1 MPSDLNAAVTRG
13 QTCPAVGS
21 LCLTSNIHAM
31 PEAHYSTV
39 TTTERSPVP
48 SRRIPGARTRTA
60 CRPIDLAAFEAL
72 YASHGSRMKS
82 LALNVLGNR
91 SDAEDAVQDTF
102 LRAYKGRHS
111 FRSDAALWTW
121 VYRILLNACHDIGRS
136 RAARRDNQMVDA
148 DVAID
153 VPTPPGDNPM
163 RLTLQ
168 RAVDGLAPIY
178 RDVFLLCE
186 VEGYTHREVAGILE
200 IPEGT
205 SKGRLFEARRQLKR
219 TLAGH
224 RHTEK
229 VETWQCIGAN
239 ATTSGGTENCPQS
252 RVRSTANGTARRSG
266 RRSRPPYKPTISPSA
281 RINC

>member
-1 MPSDLNAAVTRG
+1 
-13 QTCPAVGS
+13 
-21 LCLTSNIHAM
+21 M
-31 PEAHYSTV
+31 PEAHFSTV
-39 TTTERSPVP
+39 VVTERSALT
-48 SRRIPGARTRTA
+48 SRRISGVRTDTARV
-60 CRPIDLAAFEAL
+60 PIDLSAFEAL
-72 YASHGSRMKS
+72 YESHGARMKS

-91 SDAEDAVQDTF
+91 SDAEDAVQETF
-102 LRAYKGRHS
+102 LRAYKNRHS

-148 DVAID
+148 DVAVE
-153 VPTPPGDNPM
+153 VPTPAGDNPM
-163 RLTLQ
+163 RLTLE

-219 TLAGH
+219 TLAARGL
-224 RHTEK
+224 
-229 VETWQCIGAN
+229 VQ
-239 ATTSGGTENCPQS
+239 
-252 RVRSTANGTARRSG
+252 RVDT
-266 RRSRPPYKPTISPSA
+266 
-281 RINC
+281 

>member
-1 MPSDLNAAVTRG
+1 
-13 QTCPAVGS
+13 
-21 LCLTSNIHAM
+21 M

-39 TTTERSPVP
+39 TVTERSALT
-48 SRRIPGARTRTA
+48 SRRIPGARTGTA
-60 CRPIDLAAFEAL
+60 CGPIDLGAFEAL
-72 YASHGSRMKS
+72 YASHGARMKS

-91 SDAEDAVQDTF
+91 SDAEDAVQETF
-102 LRAYKGRHS
+102 LRAYKSRHS

-136 RAARRDNQMVDA
+136 RAARRDSQMVDA
-148 DVAID
+148 AIVVD
-153 VPTPPGDNPM
+153 MPTPPGDSPM

-219 TLAGH
+219 TLAGRGH
-224 RHTEK
+224 
-229 VETWQCIGAN
+229 VERVD
-239 ATTSGGTENCPQS
+239 SDSEGGRA
-252 RVRSTANGTARRSG
+252 RV
-266 RRSRPPYKPTISPSA
+266 
-281 RINC
+281 